1 MTEYESP
8 LDRMK
13 RIQQEEADRVEAMIK
28 ADKKY
33 RTREND
39 RKAAE
44 LEVAGGRFVNLDET
58 VVEPTAEWM
67 EKGDTA
73 TFIPKQ
79 PKGTTKVI
87 RSVRRVVTPM
97 VIRML
102 QAGRITGEQ
111 AAACTWYRTQ
121 WERAG
126 LSGRVKTAHI
136 SLTGNSGSGGGMG
149 QAPMAQHEREVEA
162 RLAYRSARDALT
174 PFYIKFFESVVIHD
188 IPVARAARFARCR
201 NDRAPKRFRDTA
213 QELLEH
219 CERVRVI
226 VPEVGEYEDD

>member
-8 LDRMK
+8 IDRMTRLK
-13 RIQQEEADRVEAMIK
+13 QEEEDRVAALIK
-28 ADKKY
+28 RDKKD
-33 RTREND
+33 RSRERD
-39 RKAAE
+39 RKAADM
-44 LEVAGGRFVNLDET
+44 EVAEGRFVNLSDT
-58 VVEPTAEWM
+58 VVEPTPEWL

-73 TFIPKQ
+73 TFVPKQ

-136 SLTGNSGSGGGMG
+136 SLTGNTGGGGGMG

-162 RLAYRSARDALT
+162 RMAYRAARESLT
-174 PFYIKFFESVVIHD
+174 PFYVKFFESVVIHD
-188 IPVARAARFARCR
+188 IPVSRAARFARCR

-226 VPEVGEYEDD
+226 VPELGECEDD